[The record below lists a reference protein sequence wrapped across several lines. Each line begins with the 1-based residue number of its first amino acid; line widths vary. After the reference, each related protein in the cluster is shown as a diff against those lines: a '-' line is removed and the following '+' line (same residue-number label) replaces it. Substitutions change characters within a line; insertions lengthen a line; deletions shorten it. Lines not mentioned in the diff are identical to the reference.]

1 MENLRVLILGKG
13 RVGQAVAYYLKK
25 FKAAKKTAFF
35 DNERQIKNFDILIGA
50 LPSKVSE
57 KGLKLAL
64 KYKKDLIDVSAVAI
78 PFYLKHK
85 KEIFKKGIKVIPGC
99 GFSPGLVNLI
109 VGFEWQNFDKIENI
123 EIEAGTLPTGTNFFF
138 PFTWCFED
146 LIEEHL
152 EGFSGY
158 KEERLKDIGEGEENK
173 FSSSPFANAR
183 EGEENKFSSSPFV
196 KTREYESYF
205 IEEWNS
211 LLYTFKSQNISFRV
225 IRPIGFFHFFQYLK
239 NYGFFKKENISFTKK
254 ILTEGK
260 KDNITLGLV
269 KISGIC
275 QQKKKEV
282 LWRIF
287 SFAKK
292 QEKLNSMQ
300 KITALVP
307 VIVFNLISQN
317 KIQNSGISF
326 LEEIGKN
333 KELFQ
338 EILIIIR
345 KEGILIKRK

>member
-13 RVGQAVAYYLKK
+13 RVGRAVAYYLKK

-50 LPSKVSE
+50 LPSVVAE

-85 KEIFKKGIKVIPGC
+85 KEILKKGIKVIPGC

-123 EIEAGTLPTGTNFFF
+123 EISAGTLPTGTNFFF

-158 KEERLKDIGEGEENK
+158 KEERLKEVGEGEESK
-173 FSSSPFANAR
+173 L
-183 EGEENKFSSSPFV
+183 SSSPFV

-254 ILTEGK
+254 ILTEK
-260 KDNITLGLV
+260 KENNVTLALV

-300 KITALVP
+300 KITALIP
-307 VIVFNLISQN
+307 AIILNLLSQG
-317 KIQNSGISF
+317 KIKSKGILF
-326 LEEIGKN
+326 VEEIGKN

-338 EILIIIR
+338 EVLTIIK
-345 KEGILIKRK
+345 KEGVLIKRKETIISS

>member
-1 MENLRVLILGKG
+1 MEVLILGKG
-13 RVGQAVAYYLKK
+13 KVGQAVAYYLKK
-25 FKAAKKTAFF
+25 FKAAKKVAFF
-35 DNERQIKNFDILIGA
+35 SNEKEIKNFDILIGA
-50 LPSKVSE
+50 LPSGVAE
-57 KGLKLAL
+57 KSLKLAL
-64 KYKKDLIDVSAVAI
+64 KYEKDLIDVSTVAI

-85 KEIFKKGIKVIPGC
+85 KEILKKGIKVIPGC

-109 VGFEWQNFDKIENI
+109 CGFEWQNFDKIENI

-158 KEERLKDIGEGEENK
+158 KEERLKDIG
-173 FSSSPFANAR
+173 

>member
-1 MENLRVLILGKG
+1 MR
-13 RVGQAVAYYLKK
+13 
-25 FKAAKKTAFF
+25 
-35 DNERQIKNFDILIGA
+35 
-50 LPSKVSE
+50 
-57 KGLKLAL
+57 
-64 KYKKDLIDVSAVAI
+64 
-78 PFYLKHK
+78 
-85 KEIFKKGIKVIPGC
+85 
-99 GFSPGLVNLI
+99 
-109 VGFEWQNFDKIENI
+109 
-123 EIEAGTLPTGTNFFF
+123 EAGTLPAGTNFFF

-158 KEERLKDIGEGEENK
+158 KEERLKDIG
-173 FSSSPFANAR
+173 